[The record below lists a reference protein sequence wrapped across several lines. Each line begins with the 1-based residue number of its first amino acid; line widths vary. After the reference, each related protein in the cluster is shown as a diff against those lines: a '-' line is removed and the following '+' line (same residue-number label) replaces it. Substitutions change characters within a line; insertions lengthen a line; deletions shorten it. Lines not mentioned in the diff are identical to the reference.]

1 MKGKVKYHP
10 SSANISR
17 GRYTYLLANAAR
29 LSSKN
34 CIPAQQ
40 ACKETIIPALLPGTA
55 RVDIP
60 QKDHRSLVYDSE
72 CGEVARVL
80 ACSFKNKLGFFPYA
94 IAKRSVPRKS

>member
-1 MKGKVKYHP
+1 MEYNP
-10 SSANISR
+10 RSANVSR
-17 GRYTYLLANAAR
+17 GSYTYLLADTAR
-29 LSSKN
+29 LSSEN

-60 QKDHRSLVYDSE
+60 KKDHRSLVYNSE

-80 ACSFKNKLGFFPYA
+80 ASSFKNKLGFFPYA
-94 IAKRSVPRKS
+94 IAKGSVPRKS